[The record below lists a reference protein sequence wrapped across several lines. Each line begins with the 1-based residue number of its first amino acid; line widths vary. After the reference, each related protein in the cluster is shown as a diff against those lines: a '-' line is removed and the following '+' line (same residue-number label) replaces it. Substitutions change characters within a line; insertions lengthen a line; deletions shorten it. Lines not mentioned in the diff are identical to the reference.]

1 MTCRI
6 SSYRKD
12 RISNCYPAIYAA
24 RTLQPETLFLLEN
37 ENVQLFEVVYFV
49 VYYEERKTVRV
60 YVPVPVFF
68 AKKGSLPVV
77 PVQVMKLA
85 GYSVS
90 LARYLFGQQGIR
102 ENQYPVIFV
111 LMFQAVCWLPRQRA
125 GQSGQVSS
133 CYF

>member
-1 MTCRI
+1 M
-6 SSYRKD
+6 
-12 RISNCYPAIYAA
+12 
-24 RTLQPETLFLLEN
+24 
-37 ENVQLFEVVYFV
+37 FEV

-68 AKKGSLPVV
+68 SKKGSLPVV

-102 ENQYPVIFV
+102 ENQYPVHPLSQGYTQLTNPLRLVPYRYII
-111 LMFQAVCWLPRQRA
+111 
-125 GQSGQVSS
+125 
-133 CYF
+133 